1 MSRQYFYKLISNA
14 AELKELHEEA
24 VAHGKLEVGL
34 SRGKILY
41 IWDEE
46 RQNIRTVKPEEAAE
60 RLGLTL
66 KQVDQIIATNAEVV
80 FDEPEEQVVVE
91 RDVTF
96 QEEGILENEPLPEVH
111 EEIQEGVVEE
121 PVEEPV
127 EELPIKPTVNT
138 SVDVQEALGTQPQP
152 QPETHP
158 GAVKDVNS
166 PIVELVE
173 DIITALEKFKN
184 NISN

>member
-34 SRGKILY
+34 SRGKLLY
-41 IWDEE
+41 IWDED
-46 RQNIRTVKPEEAAE
+46 RQNIRTIKTEEAAE

-80 FDEPEEQVVVE
+80 FDEPKELAVVE
-91 RDVTF
+91 RDATF
-96 QEEGILENEPLPEVH
+96 QEEGVLDNEPLPEVH
-111 EEIQEGVVEE
+111 EEIQEEV
-121 PVEEPV
+121 VEEPV
-127 EELPIKPTVNT
+127 EELPIEPTVNAP
-138 SVDVQEALGTQPQP
+138 VGVQETLGTQPH
-152 QPETHP
+152 PEAHP
-158 GAVKDVNS
+158 GVAKDVNN
-166 PIVELVE
+166 PLVELID

>member
-46 RQNIRTVKPEEAAE
+46 RQNIRTIKSEEAAE

-80 FDEPEEQVVVE
+80 FDEPEELVAVE

-111 EEIQEGVVEE
+111 EEIQEEVVEE
-121 PVEEPV
+121 PVKEPV
-127 EELPIKPTVNT
+127 EELPIEPTVNAPE
-138 SVDVQEALGTQPQP
+138 SIQEAPEA
-152 QPETHP
+152 QPETLP
-158 GAVKDVNS
+158 GAAKDVNS